1 MVTIKIKPFKM
12 YSTFKCFQRETK
24 LKLLLNETIITDND
38 KDVNPFYASLFLYL
52 LKRSENLWFSDV
64 FRGYRK
70 RPAT

>member
-24 LKLLLNETIITDND
+24 LKLLLNETIIIDND

-52 LKRSENLWFSDV
+52 LKRSEKL
-64 FRGYRK
+64 
-70 RPAT
+70 